1 MRLGSIAVAVA
12 VGLCSVTWTAHV
24 GAATPDAP
32 AVAPARPGYDPQAAF
47 APLTLPD
54 PVNRYRSGSGA
65 PGPDYWQNEA
75 DYKIAA
81 SLDAAAKV
89 LSGDETI
96 TYTNRSPDDLDVLW
110 LQLDQNIYRKGARAE
125 AVGGFRR
132 GEFTDGYQI
141 DAVEADS
148 GGKFT
153 PAAYLVSDTRLRV
166 TLPAPLHA
174 NGFKTRLHIRY
185 HYTVPGAFGGR
196 TAWVETKNGPIF
208 DIAQWYP
215 RMEVYDDVRGWDTLP
230 YLGNEFYLEYGSFDY
245 AVTVP
250 ADMVVAGSG
259 VLVNPKDV
267 LTPDQQ
273 ARLARAAASDATV
286 MIRTADEAA
295 AAAAAPSAAATKT
308 WRFHMDHTRDVAF
321 SASRAFVWDAARINL
336 PDGKTALA
344 QSVYP
349 AESVAENG
357 WQRSTEYLKFAVE
370 DFSRRWY
377 PYPWLNAINVAGPV
391 SGMEYPAV
399 LFDGMTDKGKNLF
412 YLTVH
417 EIGHSYFPMIVG
429 TDERRWAWM
438 DEGLNTLIDTYES
451 DAFNHGEWGPKRD
464 AEFAP
469 GQGTPGEQIAALIA
483 QPDAPPIMTR
493 ADAIPFKYGHPIS
506 YFKTAYGL
514 ILLREDI
521 LGPDRF
527 DAAFRKF
534 IRDWAYKHPQ
544 PSDFFRTLE
553 SEGGEDLGWFWRGWF
568 FNSWSFDI
576 AVDGVTY
583 NDGDPAKGASIAVSN
598 RGPMVLPA
606 TLRINFA
613 DGKTTDIAVPA
624 ETWIQA
630 REHSFAVDSTQPIK
644 SVTVDPDRR
653 LPDRDRANNTWTAP

>member
-1 MRLGSIAVAVA
+1 MRTELIAVVLAA
-12 VGLCSVTWTAHV
+12 CLC
-24 GAATPDAP
+24 GAAIDVHAAPQDAP
-32 AVAPARPGYDPQAAF
+32 AAPPPTAGYDPQAAF
-47 APLTLPD
+47 APLTLPG

-65 PGPDYWQNEA
+65 PGPDYWQNRA
-75 DYKIAA
+75 DYKITA
-81 SLDAAAKV
+81 SLDATAKV
-89 LSGDETI
+89 LTGDEII
-96 TYTNRSPDDLDVLW
+96 TYTNNGPDELDVVW
-110 LQLDQNIYRKGARAE
+110 LQLDQNIYRKGSRAA
-125 AVGGFRR
+125 AVGGFPR
-132 GEFTDGYQI
+132 GQFTDGYQL
-141 DAVEADS
+141 DAVEAES
-148 GGKFT
+148 GGKLV
-153 PAAYLVSDTRLRV
+153 PAAYLVTDTRLRI
-166 TLPAPLHA
+166 TLPAPARA
-174 NGFKTRLHIRY
+174 NGFATRLHIRY
-185 HYTVPGAFGGR
+185 HYTVPGVFGGR
-196 TAWVETKNGPIF
+196 TAWVDTKNGPIF

-215 RMEVYDDVRGWDTLP
+215 RMAVYDDVGGWDTLP
-230 YLGNEFYLEYGSFDY
+230 YLGNEFHLEYGSFDY

-259 VLVNPKDV
+259 VLVNPKEV
-267 LTPDQQ
+267 LSSDQQ
-273 ARLARAAASDATV
+273 ARLAKAAASDATV

-295 AAAAAPSAAATKT
+295 AAAAAPPAAATKT

-321 SASRAFVWDAARINL
+321 SASHAFIWDAARINL
-336 PDGKTALA
+336 PGGKTALA

-349 AESVAENG
+349 VESVVENG

-377 PYPWLNAINVAGPV
+377 PYPWANAINVAGPV
-391 SGMEYPAV
+391 GGMEYPAV
-399 LFDGMTDKGKNLF
+399 LFDSMGDKGKALF

-438 DEGLNTLIDTYES
+438 DEGLNTFIDTYES

-493 ADAIPFKYGHPIS
+493 ADAIPFKYGHPVS

-514 ILLREDI
+514 VLLREDI
-521 LGPDRF
+521 LGPERF
-527 DAAFRKF
+527 DTAFRKF
-534 IRDWAYKHPQ
+534 IRDWAYKHPE
-544 PSDFFRTLE
+544 PSDFFRTME

-568 FNSWSFDI
+568 FSTASFHM

-583 NDGDPAKGASIAVSN
+583 TDGDPAKGAKVTVSN

-606 TLRINFA
+606 TLRITFA
-613 DGKTTDIAVPA
+613 DGKTTDIAIPA

-630 REHSFAVDSTQPIK
+630 RDHSFAVDSTQPIK
-644 SVTVDPDRR
+644 SAVVDPDHR